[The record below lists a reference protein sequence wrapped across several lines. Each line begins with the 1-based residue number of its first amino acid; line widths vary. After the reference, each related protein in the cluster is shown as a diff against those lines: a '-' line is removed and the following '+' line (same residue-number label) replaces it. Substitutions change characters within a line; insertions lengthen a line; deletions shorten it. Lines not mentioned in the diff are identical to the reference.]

1 MVLSPGSRASVSCQ
15 AQDILVHSTTPSG
28 ALPTLGGGR
37 QPGLLLRA
45 ELQHGVHHRQQPCP
59 LAAWLQQDELQQHV
73 LQVLQVGCRLLP
85 LLVPLQPPDFT
96 LQKLV
101 VREAMGKE
109 LTRKMDRV
117 SSSPK
122 MPLK

>member
-1 MVLSPGSRASVSCQ
+1 MVLSPGSRASVSFQ
-15 AQDILVHSTTPSG
+15 AQDILVHSTTPSD
-28 ALPTLGGGR
+28 ALPTLGGGC

-45 ELQHGVHHRQQPCP
+45 ELQHGVHHRQQPRP

-85 LLVPLQPPDFT
+85 LLVPFQPPDFT

-101 VREAMGKE
+101 VTEARGKG
-109 LTRKMDRV
+109 LT
-117 SSSPK
+117 
-122 MPLK
+122 